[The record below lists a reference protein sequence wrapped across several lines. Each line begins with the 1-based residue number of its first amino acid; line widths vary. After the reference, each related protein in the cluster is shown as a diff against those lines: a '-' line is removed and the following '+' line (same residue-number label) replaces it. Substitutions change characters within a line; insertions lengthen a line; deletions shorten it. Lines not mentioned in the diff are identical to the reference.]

1 MLDIYWAIACTTV
14 SLVGAYLLHKST
26 QTTSDAN
33 KDFEFMGM
41 VFGGGVMA
49 ITFLWER
56 LDATYFKWL
65 SEVIPSSQSDIH
77 LLTVW
82 FFIGVS
88 CLIWIFLPVILPM
101 LFMYDDC
108 KISIRNFRLFSK
120 KRSEKPKLTVVE

>member
-1 MLDIYWAIACTTV
+1 MLDVYWAIACTTV

-26 QTTSDAN
+26 QTTSDEN

-41 VFGGGVMA
+41 VFGGGVMT

-82 FFIGVS
+82 FFIGSS
-88 CLIWIFLPVILPM
+88 CLIWVWLPVILPM
-101 LFMYDDC
+101 FFMDDDC
-108 KISIRNFRLFSK
+108 KISIRNFRLLPK